1 MNKPTLPCD
10 NTGVTVAPVTPTTV
24 TSGPVTAGPVT
35 PGPVTDN
42 ANKWPNC
49 QFKAGRSYDQPTTD
63 YSNFDYITIWINTIS
78 DAYGT
83 DFNPWYQGL
92 MIDECKKQNKLPVF
106 YAYLIAF
113 EARHKYGFNDCDVD
127 PNNNLC
133 IKGAQFI
140 KNYRQV
146 LVDRYGYQA
155 QKIAERLGKDRPC
168 LFLMEPD
175 FWLIFIKKIFFFFYY
190 NIFL

>member
-175 FWLIFIKKIFFFFYY
+175 FWLIFIKKIFFFF
-190 NIFL
+190 LL